1 MPTGYTA
8 RLKEMKYD
16 VRRWLK
22 ESAVRAIGVTMSL
35 RDDGE
40 LTEKEIEKR
49 LKSQHSD
56 EPYHMQKL
64 KEAVAELKQVRT
76 WDEND
81 WQVAFERDLEVAQ
94 KEYKRR
100 VREWNEGKEAHI
112 AALQEVECIAKVKGQ
127 DEVTAGV
134 LKFAQEQIKSGL
146 DFDYGREPYR
156 EKVLDQNVAQYKAEK
171 LTSLEW
177 NVNYHTEE
185 SRKKNIGNTDCHAAY
200 VAFTKFID
208 SAK

>member
-22 ESAVRAIGVTMSL
+22 ESAVRAIGVTMVL

-40 LTEKEIEKR
+40 LSEAEIKKR
-49 LKSQHSD
+49 LKDRHSD
-56 EPYHMQKL
+56 DPYHAKKL
-64 KEAVAELKQVRT
+64 KEAAAKLREART

-81 WQVAFERDLEVAQ
+81 WQTHFEDELAKAQRDYKKRV
-94 KEYKRR
+94 KEH
-100 VREWNEGKEAHI
+100 NEGKEAHI
-112 AALQEVECIAKVKGQ
+112 AALNEVERIAKVKGQ

-134 LKFAQEQIKSGL
+134 LKFAKEQLRSGL
-146 DFDYGREPYR
+146 DFDYGSEPYR
-156 EKVLDQNVAQYKAEK
+156 EKVLDQNVQQFKEATLA
-171 LTSLEW
+171 SLEW
-177 NVNYHTEE
+177 DVKYHTDE

-200 VAFTKFID
+200 VAFTKFVD
-208 SAK
+208 SVK